1 VVAAGGG
8 VRRVLLMYLHDQ
20 WVFRITPQQREE
32 DRMAPVAWLTEV
44 VALWWRNDEAVLLR
58 WTGGGMVGTESC
70 ASTGSSSGTYT

>member
-32 DRMAPVAWLTEV
+32 DRTAPVAWLTEV